1 LIKNEVFN
9 LCICGYF
16 YIHSKQ
22 HRPLFTKNRH
32 LPKLKYFC
40 KNLIT
45 MNDSN
50 SKLTPLSELGE
61 FGLIDRLTS
70 NIKISNSS
78 TLLGIGDDAAVIKP
92 EKDMLTLVSKDLL
105 LEGVHF
111 DMMYT
116 PLKHLGYKTAIVNFS
131 DIAAM
136 NGKPKQL
143 LVGIGVGAKFSVEAI
158 EEIYVGIKKACEVY
172 GVDFI
177 GGDTTSSASG
187 LVISAT
193 IIGEVEKDKI
203 VYRKGAKPNDLL
215 CVSGDL
221 GGAYMGLLILE
232 REKKAFEADPNIQPE
247 LSEHDYLLQRQ
258 LKPEARID
266 IVDLLAKN
274 DIFPTSMID
283 VSDGLASDVM
293 HLCKASNIGCVISEE
308 KIPIDQTTFD
318 LAKEEFNIVPSVA
331 ALNGGEDY
339 ELLFT
344 IKQSDY
350 EKIKNIE
357 EVSVIGYMTDASEGE
372 RLVTND
378 NTSIELKAQGWD
390 ALKRKL

>member
-1 LIKNEVFN
+1 ME
-9 LCICGYF
+9 
-16 YIHSKQ
+16 
-22 HRPLFTKNRH
+22 
-32 LPKLKYFC
+32 
-40 KNLIT
+40 
-45 MNDSN
+45 DSN

-61 FGLIDRLTS
+61 FGLID
-70 NIKISNSS
+70 KITEGIETKNKS
-78 TLLGIGDDAAVIKP
+78 TLFGIGDDAAVIQPGGSKV
-92 EKDMLTLVSKDLL
+92 TLISKDLL

-116 PLKHLGYKTAIVNFS
+116 PMKHLGYKSAVVNFS

-143 LVGIGVGAKFSVEAI
+143 LIGIGVGAKFSVEAI
-158 EEIYVGIKKACEVY
+158 QELYSGIKTACEVY
-172 GVDFI
+172 GVDLI

-193 IIGEVEKDKI
+193 VIGEAEKDDV
-203 VYRKGAKPNDLL
+203 VYRSGAKANDLI

-232 REKKAFEADPNIQPE
+232 REKKAFQADPNIQPE
-247 LSEHDYLLQRQ
+247 LTQHDYILQRQ
-258 LKPEARID
+258 LKPEARTTVVD
-266 IVDLLAKN
+266 ILAKEK
-274 DIFPTSMID
+274 IKPTSMID

-293 HLCKASNIGCVISEE
+293 HLCKASKTGCVISEE

-318 LAKEEFNIVPSVA
+318 LAKEFNIVPTVA

-344 IKQSDY
+344 ISQDEYDKVKEIPEIS
-350 EKIKNIE
+350 I
-357 EVSVIGYMTDASEGE
+357 IGYMTDASEGE
-372 RLVTND
+372 RLVTSD
-378 NTSIELKAQGWD
+378 NNSIELVAQGWD
-390 ALKRKL
+390 ALKKK

>member
-1 LIKNEVFN
+1 MDN
-9 LCICGYF
+9 
-16 YIHSKQ
+16 
-22 HRPLFTKNRH
+22 
-32 LPKLKYFC
+32 
-40 KNLIT
+40 
-45 MNDSN
+45 SN
-50 SKLTPLSELGE
+50 VKLTPLSELGE
-61 FGLIDRLTS
+61 FGLIDKLTS
-70 NIKISNSS
+70 DIEIKNSS

-111 DMMYT
+111 DITYA
-116 PLKHLGYKTAIVNFS
+116 PLKHLGYKTAVVNFS
-131 DIAAM
+131 DIVAM

-158 EEIYVGIKKACEVY
+158 EEIYIGIKKACEVY

-203 VYRKGAKPNDLL
+203 VYRKGASPNDLI

-232 REKKAFEADPNIQPE
+232 REKKVFQANPDIQPD
-247 LSEHDYLLQRQ
+247 LTQHDYLLQRQ
-258 LKPEARID
+258 LKPEARTGV
-266 IVDLLAKN
+266 VDLLAKN
-274 DIFPTSMID
+274 NIIPTSMID
-283 VSDGLASDVM
+283 VSDGLASDIM
-293 HLCKASNIGCVISEE
+293 HICKASNIGCVISEE

-318 LAKEEFNIVPSVA
+318 LAKEFNIVPTVT

-344 IKQSDY
+344 VKQGDY
-350 EKIKNIE
+350 EKIKSIDGI
-357 EVSVIGYMTDASEGE
+357 SVIGYTTDISEGE
-372 RLVTND
+372 RLITSD
-378 NTSIELKAQGWD
+378 NLSVELKAQGWD
-390 ALKRKL
+390 ALKKKL

>member
-1 LIKNEVFN
+1 MMEN
-9 LCICGYF
+9 
-16 YIHSKQ
+16 
-22 HRPLFTKNRH
+22 
-32 LPKLKYFC
+32 
-40 KNLIT
+40 
-45 MNDSN
+45 SN
-50 SKLTPLSELGE
+50 VKLTPLSELGE
-61 FGLIDRLTS
+61 FGLIDKLTS
-70 NIKISNSS
+70 DIEIKNTS

-92 EKDMLTLVSKDLL
+92 KNDMLTLVSKDLL

-111 DMMYT
+111 DITYT
-116 PLKHLGYKTAIVNFS
+116 PLKHLGYKTAVVNFS

-177 GGDTTSSASG
+177 GGDTTSSVSG

-193 IIGEVEKDKI
+193 VIGEVEKDKI
-203 VYRKGAKPNDLL
+203 VYRKGANPNDLI

-232 REKKAFEADPNIQPE
+232 REKKVFQANPDIQPD
-247 LSEHDYLLQRQ
+247 LTQHDYLLQRQ
-258 LKPEARID
+258 LKPEARTG
-266 IVDLLAKN
+266 VVELLAKN
-274 DIFPTSMID
+274 DILPTSMID
-283 VSDGLASDVM
+283 VSDGLASDIM
-293 HLCKASNIGCVISEE
+293 HICKASNTGCVISEE

-318 LAKEEFNIVPSVA
+318 LAKEFNIVPTVT

-344 IKQSDY
+344 VKQSDY
-350 EKIKNIE
+350 DKIKSIE
-357 EVSVIGYMTDASEGE
+357 GISVIGYMTDPSEGE
-372 RLVTND
+372 RLITSD
-378 NTSIELKAQGWD
+378 NLSVELKAQGWD